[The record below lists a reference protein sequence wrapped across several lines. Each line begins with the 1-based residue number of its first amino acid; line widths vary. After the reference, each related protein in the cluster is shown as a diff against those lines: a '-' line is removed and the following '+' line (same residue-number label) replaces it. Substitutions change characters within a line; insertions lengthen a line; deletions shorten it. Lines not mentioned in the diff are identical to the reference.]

1 MSQDFS
7 KGKIYKITNDY
18 NDEVYIRSTC
28 DTLVRRFSVH
38 KCDSRREKNKNRPLY
53 KLLNDIGSERF
64 RIQLICDYP
73 YDDKYQLRRKDIE
86 KKIKKKYE
94 NKKTI

>member
-38 KCDSRREKNKNRPLY
+38 KCDSRR
-53 KLLNDIGSERF
+53 
-64 RIQLICDYP
+64 
-73 YDDKYQLRRKDIE
+73 
-86 KKIKKKYE
+86 KKIRIDHFI
-94 NKKTI
+94 NL